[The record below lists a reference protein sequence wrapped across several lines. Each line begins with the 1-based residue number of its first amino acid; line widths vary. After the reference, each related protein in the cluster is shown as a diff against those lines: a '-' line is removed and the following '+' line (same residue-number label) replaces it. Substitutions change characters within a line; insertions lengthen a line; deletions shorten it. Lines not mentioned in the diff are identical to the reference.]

1 MRSLDIH
8 IECHLPVEHLQSEDD
23 TGLEQRW
30 RDELC
35 WRDATYVDNYKK
47 NGFIFLC
54 VPFY

>member
-47 NGFIFLC
+47 NGFIFLW